1 MVKFDPLKHLFSK
14 TDLSGRLAKWVMMLT
29 EFDLRFVSQR
39 AIKGQA
45 LTDHLVEAL
54 SRFSFPNPES
64 FPDDF
69 ILSIEKDET
78 WELDFDGSKCRT
90 GSGAG
95 VVLISPT
102 KKSIPL
108 SYRLNFLCT
117 NNIAEYE
124 ALIAG
129 IKAAL
134 ALNIKHIHIY
144 GDSQLII
151 RQVTGIYQAKQDKLS
166 QYKDLAVSLLQNFD
180 SYTMEP
186 VPRKN
191 NRHADAMAC
200 VASLVSLEDP
210 VVDLKFV
217 IHNLISPAIVD
228 DSSLVTCCDFLDSDE
243 WYSHIVRYLTDGPF
257 PDSANRN
264 TRARI
269 RKLSARYIILSNVLY
284 RRGYDGLLLR
294 CLNKSEIPVALE
306 EAHSGACG
314 GHFGGK
320 SLVHRFLRMGYYW
333 QTMQKD
339 SFSFVKKCHQCQ
351 QHNTLIH
358 APAQEL
364 RSQVAS
370 WPFSTWGLDLIG
382 KISPP
387 SSQGHTFII
396 NATDYF
402 TKWVEAIPLRSTTA
416 EVICQFLLENIISRF
431 RIPSTIISDNGTS
444 FKNKDVKKFL
454 EKYHI
459 KHRFSTPYYPQSNG
473 QAESSTKIIEQILRK
488 TVNKHGKDWSN
499 QLIYALWAYRTS
511 V

>member
-14 TDLSGRLAKWVMMLT
+14 TDLLGRLAKWVMMLT
-29 EFDLRFVSQR
+29 EFDIKFVSQR

-45 LTDHLVEAL
+45 LTDHLVEAP
-54 SRFSFPNPES
+54 SPFSFPNPES

-78 WELDFDGSKCRT
+78 WELFFDGSKCRT

-102 KKSIPL
+102 KKPIPL
-108 SYRLNFLCT
+108 SYHLNFLCT

-166 QYKDLAVSLLQNFD
+166 QYKDLAISLLQNFD

-186 VPRKN
+186 VPRKD

-210 VVDLKFV
+210 LVDLNFV
-217 IHNLISPAIVD
+217 IHNLTSPAIED
-228 DSSLVTCCDFLDSDE
+228 DSSLVTCCDFVDSDE
-243 WYSHIVRYLTDGPF
+243 WFSHIVRYLTDGTF
-257 PDSANRN
+257 PDSVNRN

-269 RKLSARYIILSNVLY
+269 LKLSARYIILSNVLY

-306 EAHSGACG
+306 EVHSGACG

-320 SLVHRFLRMGYYW
+320 SLVHRLLRMGYYW

-351 QHNTLIH
+351 QHNNLIH

-364 RSQVAS
+364 RSQIAS
-370 WPFSTWGLDLIG
+370 WPFSAWGLDLIG

-396 NATDYF
+396 TTTDYF

-431 RIPSTIISDNGTS
+431 GIPSTIISDNGTS

-473 QAESSTKIIEQILRK
+473 QAESSNKIIEQILRK

-499 QLIYALWAYRTS
+499 
-511 V
+511 